1 MSTCVQI
8 AKSSFLLALV
18 TGISFQAIND
28 ALQRIRAS
36 TVTMRRFGPSGS
48 WKKKNKALEHTS
60 AVTTKRSKDAR
71 FDSNGILFSIEY
83 FSAGVRL
90 AGGVAPKLSP
100 PSRLEI
106 IEQDT
111 VCGA

>member
-1 MSTCVQI
+1 MRSCVQI
-8 AKSSFLLALV
+8 AKSSFLLAV
-18 TGISFQAIND
+18 VAGRNRHTMND
-28 ALQRIRAS
+28 APYRTSAS

-48 WKKKNKALEHTS
+48 WKKKNNALEHTS
-60 AVTTKRSKDAR
+60 AVTTKTSKGIR